1 MFDFLGAEEAR
12 IRDASLNADGRVVRT
27 LSVLLGSL
35 SSEGGFAE
43 KSVSLLR
50 DNLAIQARD
59 IRLGIAEPIGS
70 VEDFSIRWAQ
80 VLQIIAELSLCASVL
95 ASSVRVSVSG
105 LSTEDQTTKL
115 RTFCKD
121 FMQSFEDSAT
131 ELGVGKFFAR
141 AEDEYLFEARF
152 LRACQELPDPTE
164 DESAQGESWPFF
176 SQVGAGQVSFAR
188 VPVALLPIVSE
199 KVSFAF
205 ALLPFLGR
213 ILAYKN
219 FATVSGAMYSLRKY
233 FRRVH
238 DGPVEPVGNTFE
250 QVTVAMNEH
259 Q

>member
-35 SSEGGFAE
+35 SGEGGFAE

-50 DNLAIQARD
+50 DNLAIKARD

-95 ASSVRVSVSG
+95 ASSVRVSVSE
-105 LSTEDQTTKL
+105 LSAEDQTTKL

-121 FMQSFEDSAT
+121 FMQSFEDSAA
-131 ELGVGKFFAR
+131 ELGVGRFFAR
-141 AEDEYLFEARF
+141 AENEYLFKARF

-164 DESAQGESWPFF
+164 DVSALGESWPFL
-176 SQVGAGQVSFAR
+176 SQVGTGQVSFAR

-213 ILAYKN
+213 ILA
-219 FATVSGAMYSLRKY
+219 
-233 FRRVH
+233 
-238 DGPVEPVGNTFE
+238 
-250 QVTVAMNEH
+250 
-259 Q
+259 